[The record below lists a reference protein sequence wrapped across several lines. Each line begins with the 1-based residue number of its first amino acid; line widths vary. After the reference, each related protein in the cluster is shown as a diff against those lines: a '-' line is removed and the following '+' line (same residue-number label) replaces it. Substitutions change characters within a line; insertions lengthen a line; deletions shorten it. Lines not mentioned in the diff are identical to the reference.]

1 MADAGS
7 WGGMRLVA
15 HSGRHTSGKRLAAQL
30 RARGGMRLGRTC
42 GARRGVHPVVPA
54 TARPGFD
61 IDCYRVGT
69 ARGSARGLERYRPPV
84 LGPGRSL
91 PTAVG
96 RMACSKLATANWS
109 TISV

>member
-1 MADAGS
+1 VGACGS
-7 WGGMRLVA
+7 VA
-15 HSGRHTSGKRLAAQL
+15 RV
-30 RARGGMRLGRTC
+30 
-42 GARRGVHPVVPA
+42 GARKGARPVVHA

-61 IDCYRVGT
+61 IDRYRVGT

-91 PTAVG
+91 PIAVG
-96 RMACSKLATANWS
+96 RVACSKLVTANWS